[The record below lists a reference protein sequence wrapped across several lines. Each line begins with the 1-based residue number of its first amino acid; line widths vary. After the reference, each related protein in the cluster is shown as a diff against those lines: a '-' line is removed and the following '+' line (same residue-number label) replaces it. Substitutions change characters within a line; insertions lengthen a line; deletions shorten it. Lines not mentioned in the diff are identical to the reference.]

1 MRRGWQRGSARSDDH
16 ILILGYGIMAGRRK
30 EYCLEKNGIHRTKK
44 DDKKYLS
51 IIAAFV
57 MAGVLL
63 LFGYQ
68 NVDAEIEDRHWDV
81 VVLGDSI
88 IGKEREEGTIHEYF
102 EEYSGLSMLNAAF
115 GGNCASMGENS
126 YRYSYYEESLSLCRL
141 AEAVCYKDFAVQKA
155 DLAASQTK
163 AEYFEEVLAGL
174 AAADPNQTDILL
186 LEFGVNDYTAG
197 RRLDNPED
205 RFDVYTYGGALRYA
219 IELFRE
225 AYPNL
230 EIILVTPA
238 YCHIDGYE
246 NCLEE
251 DFGGGTLDQ
260 YADMEK
266 EIAAEYGLDVIDVF
280 YEIGFDE
287 SNIMKYTRDGMHLRS
302 EGRPVYARFLADKIE
317 ELAERKSE

>member
-1 MRRGWQRGSARSDDH
+1 M
-16 ILILGYGIMAGRRK
+16 
-30 EYCLEKNGIHRTKK
+30 EKNEIHRTKK
-44 DDKKYLS
+44 DNKKYLS
-51 IIAAFV
+51 ITAAFV

-174 AAADPNQTDILL
+174 AAGDLDQTDILL

-266 EIAAEYGLDVIDVF
+266 EIAAEYGD
-280 YEIGFDE
+280 
-287 SNIMKYTRDGMHLRS
+287 
-302 EGRPVYARFLADKIE
+302 
-317 ELAERKSE
+317 RKSVV